1 MVAKFVALYIH
12 VAPLVWQNMFQIS
25 KSEMYNG

>member
-1 MVAKFVALYIH
+1 MVAKFVALCI
-12 VAPLVWQNMFQIS
+12 APLVWQNMFQIS